1 MNENVEKRIIAF
13 TSQSLRQ
20 YGMRAVRMDD
30 IAKQMNV
37 SKKTI
42 YQLYN
47 TKDKL
52 INICVETYLNR
63 VENIFRIIRHD
74 SPDILVCLWEVS
86 KAYIENLYRANPPF
100 WNDVFRYSEY
110 KYIFT
115 EYNST
120 WSSELENIISICQ
133 KEKYIIPDLDIS
145 AFLESFTTLLYN
157 ARFVECLPM
166 MLRNS
171 ACFMLRGI
179 MTANGIERFERLRDV
194 SCKKVN

>member
-1 MNENVEKRIIAF
+1 
-13 TSQSLRQ
+13 
-20 YGMRAVRMDD
+20 MRGVRMDD

-115 EYNST
+115 EYNSV

-157 ARFVECLPM
+157 ARFVECLPV